1 MTTTFALRGAA
12 FAGLALALALMACGG
27 DGDVASTTAAANTT
41 VAAAAD
47 NSTLES
53 FLAYQRTLAAP
64 ETIDPETLQKQLA
77 PIDDT
82 AEPIRLN

>member
-27 DGDVASTTAAANTT
+27 DGDVASTTAAANT

-77 PIDDT
+77 PIDDN